1 MEPGARGRSPA
12 SRRVAQKLAGDT
24 VVRIPYRPRRDA
36 SYARKSAAADLD
48 AVTTRRQDSD
58 PDPRR
63 LPAAADALSLSGTT
77 PPSSPTMASFPAA
90 SKSLTPESTKPGR
103 PQLVLINTQ
112 GKVTAKDGD
121 DASFRKHNRGIGSI
135 DSILSST
142 TCVNTQSEC
151 SRPESR
157 LSREIRI
164 EVEDTDGGAPII
176 PHRKPKKQTSRCV
189 SVPGL
194 AVFSKTEPAH
204 TRTHNRLQLA
214 PPSISGHGSVG
225 SCSEGEDPENEE
237 DEEARLVD
245 EIASWVLRNT
255 FGKDVD
261 DCAAPMLVWDCTYR
275 YLQELWTASHEG
287 NLNLGFTQ
295 TPSGQGTPSPHYGGT
310 PGSGNNDQQHSG
322 HGKGKRKADGG
333 SDDGSGF
340 GAGRDNQGNEERD
353 VSPASQAYSTKG
365 GITNFSCPYRKRN
378 PLRFNVR
385 DYYVCATH
393 SFADMSQLK

>member
-1 MEPGARGRSPA
+1 MS
-12 SRRVAQKLAGDT
+12 
-24 VVRIPYRPRRDA
+24 
-36 SYARKSAAADLD
+36 
-48 AVTTRRQDSD
+48 
-58 PDPRR
+58 
-63 LPAAADALSLSGTT
+63 
-77 PPSSPTMASFPAA
+77 SFPGGG
-90 SKSLTPESTKPGR
+90 SKALTPEKIKAGR
-103 PQLVLINTQ
+103 PQLVLVDSK

-121 DASFRKHNRGIGSI
+121 DAHFRKHNRGIGSI

-164 EVEDTDGGAPII
+164 DVEDTDCGDTPVAPYS
-176 PHRKPKKQTSRCV
+176 H
-189 SVPGL
+189 VPGHTNQCVL
-194 AVFSKTEPAH
+194 PKRNDSFVFCRGFESTH
-204 TRTHNRLQLA
+204 TLGRLQLA
-214 PPSISGHGSVG
+214 PPSISRPSSAMTCRAHEDLESV
-225 SCSEGEDPENEE
+225 

-255 FGKDVD
+255 LGKDVD

-275 YLQELWTASHEG
+275 YIQELWTAAQQG
-287 NLNLGFTQ
+287 NLGFIQ
-295 TPSGQGTPSPHYGGT
+295 TMSGHGTPSSHGGGT
-310 PGSGNNDQQHSG
+310 PGPSSNDQHHSG
-322 HGKGKRKADGG
+322 HGKGKRKADGR
-333 SDDGSGF
+333 SEDGG
-340 GAGRDNQGNEERD
+340 GLGGRDNQGDEDRD